1 VILLVNGPNLNLL
14 GEREPHLYGT
24 TTLAE
29 IENSVRE
36 TCAAYGVEVKAFQ
49 SNCEGALIDFLQANR
64 REAQGVI
71 ANLGALTHTSYALHD
86 CFRSLPCP
94 VLEVHLSNTQ
104 AREEWRH
111 RSVVA
116 PATRGQIVGL
126 GPHGYRF
133 AAEWLCLQIPGV
145 ADGKEPD
152 EAAPGPR
159 RPPAARGEYE

>member
-29 IENSVRE
+29 IESSVRE

-94 VLEVHLSNTQ
+94 ALEVHLSNTQ

-116 PATRGQIVGL
+116 PATRGQIAGL

-145 ADGKEPD
+145 ADGKEPG
-152 EAAPGPR
+152 EAAPAPR
-159 RPPAARGEYE
+159 RTTAARGEYE